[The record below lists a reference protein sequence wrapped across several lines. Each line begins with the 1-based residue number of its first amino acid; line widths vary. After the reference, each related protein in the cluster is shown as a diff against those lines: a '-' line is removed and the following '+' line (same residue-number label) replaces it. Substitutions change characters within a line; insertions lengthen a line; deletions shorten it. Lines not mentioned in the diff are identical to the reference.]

1 MIAFILRLTAA
12 PLARWIALT
21 LAGSLAIGLYTFAIT
36 HEAAKRAAAKAETRV
51 VTRYLKADAKETVR
65 REAVIQ
71 KVQVR
76 AEGDVKRI
84 ARQAAEIAKLRQ
96 EVARAS
102 VSHDHES
109 CLGPDS
115 VRRLAAVGLD

>member
-1 MIAFILRLTAA
+1 MIALILRLVAT

-21 LAGSLAIGLYTFAIT
+21 LAGAVAVGLYTFAIT
-36 HEAAKRAAAKAETRV
+36 HHTAKRAAAKAEVRV
-51 VTRYLKADAKETVR
+51 VTRYLKADAKETIR
-65 REAVIQ
+65 LEAVIQ

-76 AEGDVKRI
+76 AAGDVRRI
-84 ARQAAEIAKLRQ
+84 ERQAAEIAKLRQ

-109 CLGPDS
+109 CLGADS